1 MTRVQTKAKPARR
14 RSTQRFD
21 VARVRQDF
29 PILSQLVRGKP
40 LVYLDNS
47 ATSQKPRSVIE
58 TLDRYYTTQ
67 NANVHRGVHF
77 LSEAATTAYER
88 ARASVQRF
96 INARDSAEIIFV
108 RGTTEGINLVASTL
122 GRSRVQPGD
131 EIVISAM
138 EHHSNIVPWQIVC
151 ETQGASLRV
160 IPMDDDGNLLLDEYR
175 RMLNARTK
183 LVAVTHISNALGTI
197 NPAAEM
203 VRLAHEHGIPVLL
216 DGAQAV
222 PHQPVD
228 VQELDCDFYAFSGHK
243 MFGPTGI
250 GVLYGKAEL
259 LNALPPYQGGGDMIR
274 SVTFEHTEYAP
285 IPAKF
290 EAGTPDIAGA
300 LGLEAAIEYLDGL
313 NWEQLQA
320 HEAGLL
326 RYANEGL
333 SSIPG
338 VELVGQ
344 AQEKA
349 SVVSFIVDGIHPH
362 DVATIA
368 DREGVALRAGHH
380 CAQPVMT
387 RFGIPAT
394 VRASFAFY
402 NTLEEIDVLLGAISH
417 ARELLG

>member
-1 MTRVQTKAKPARR
+1 
-14 RSTQRFD
+14 
-21 VARVRQDF
+21 
-29 PILSQLVRGKP
+29 
-40 LVYLDNS
+40 
-47 ATSQKPRSVIE
+47 
-58 TLDRYYTTQ
+58 
-67 NANVHRGVHF
+67 
-77 LSEAATTAYER
+77 
-88 ARASVQRF
+88 
-96 INARDSAEIIFV
+96 
-108 RGTTEGINLVASTL
+108 
-122 GRSRVQPGD
+122 
-131 EIVISAM
+131 
-138 EHHSNIVPWQIVC
+138 
-151 ETQGASLRV
+151 
-160 IPMDDDGNLLLDEYR
+160 
-175 RMLNARTK
+175 
-183 LVAVTHISNALGTI
+183 
-197 NPAAEM
+197 
-203 VRLAHEHGIPVLL
+203 
-216 DGAQAV
+216 
-222 PHQPVD
+222 
-228 VQELDCDFYAFSGHK
+228 
-243 MFGPTGI
+243 
-250 GVLYGKAEL
+250 
-259 LNALPPYQGGGDMIR
+259 MIR

-313 NWEQLQA
+313 NWEQVQA